1 MDSIA
6 AFKSNNEHLW
16 KEWLFPFQIICSLSR
31 NFDSLFLARH
41 DFRVHGGDESMAQ
54 KTCSLQEVLGQIDA
68 LGEVAADPDSEDD
81 FDGEWCDEDGGWI
94 YMVVM

>member
-1 MDSIA
+1 MQFVQKFRFFVLGQARFSSA
-6 AFKSNNEHLW
+6 WRRWEHGT
-16 KEWLFPFQIICSLSR
+16 ENS
-31 NFDSLFLARH
+31 
-41 DFRVHGGDESMAQ
+41 
-54 KTCSLQEVLGQIDA
+54 SLQEVLGQIDA